1 MDIQL
6 TPDLQAE
13 VDKLVVSG
21 HFKSAGDAVA
31 EGIRLLLTAEG
42 AYDQVR
48 IGIEQA
54 DHSELVDHDTVF
66 ANLRSKLPKQ

>member
-1 MDIQL
+1 MNVQL

-13 VDKLVVSG
+13 VDKLVVLG
-21 HFKSAGDAVA
+21 HFKSADDAVA

-42 AYDQVR
+42 AYEEVR

-54 DHSELVDHDTVF
+54 DNGELLDHDTVF
-66 ANLRSKLPKQ
+66 ANLRSKLPKK